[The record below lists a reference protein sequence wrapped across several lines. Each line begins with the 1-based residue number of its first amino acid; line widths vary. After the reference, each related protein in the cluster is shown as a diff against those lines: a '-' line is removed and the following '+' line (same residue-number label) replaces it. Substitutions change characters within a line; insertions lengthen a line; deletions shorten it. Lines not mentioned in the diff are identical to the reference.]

1 MLHRKNIITAC
12 HIRRKHNMDVR
23 VLIRRLFE
31 TLDLIQHLFTALRP
45 LNRFLAVKRL
55 ELCDDLFLVLNLPLL
70 VVILL

>member
-1 MLHRKNIITAC
+1 
-12 HIRRKHNMDVR
+12 MDVR

-31 TLDLIQHLFTALRP
+31 TLDLIQHLSRLSARLIDF
-45 LNRFLAVKRL
+45 AVKRL

>member
-1 MLHRKNIITAC
+1 MPHRKHIIAAR

-23 VLIRRLFE
+23 VLVGRLLKA
-31 TLDLIQHLFTALRP
+31 LDLIQHLFTALCP
-45 LNRFLAVKRL
+45 LNRFLAVERL

>member
-1 MLHRKNIITAC
+1 
-12 HIRRKHNMDVR
+12 MDVR